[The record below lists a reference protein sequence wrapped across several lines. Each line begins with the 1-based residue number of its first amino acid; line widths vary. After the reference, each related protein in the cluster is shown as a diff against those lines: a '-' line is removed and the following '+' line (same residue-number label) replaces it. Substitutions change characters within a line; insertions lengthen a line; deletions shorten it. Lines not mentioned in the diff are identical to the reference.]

1 MKPLLSSAIVYAINV
16 TNKIEIINK
25 KLFEQGHSEM
35 EADSTALQSANEQAK
50 KCNNIFVPSQ

>member
-1 MKPLLSSAIVYAINV
+1 MKPIFSSAFLYAINV
-16 TNKIEIINK
+16 TNKIEVINQ
-25 KLFEQGHSEM
+25 KLFEQGHLEM